1 MIKRMILRILL
12 GAIGSG
18 VGYMLTL
25 VMFVFWP
32 NLMYM
37 NPTMFIHN
45 MGFFT
50 AFFSSFRLSGKL
62 LALYFICIYAAISL
76 VVCILFYGLTF
87 LCFLNVLGYWMTI
100 AALAVVAMVFVPAI
114 KRRMKESSNL

>member
-1 MIKRMILRILL
+1 MIKRMLLRILL

-32 NLMYM
+32 SLMYM
-37 NPTMFIHN
+37 NPSMFIHN
-45 MGFFT
+45 MSFF
-50 AFFSSFRLSGKL
+50 AGFFSSFRLSGKL
-62 LALYFICIYAAISL
+62 LALYFIYIYAAISL
-76 VVCILFYGLTF
+76 VICIDCYGLTF

-100 AALAVVAMVFVPAI
+100 AALAIFAMVFVPAI
-114 KRRMKESSNL
+114 KRRLKEYYNL